1 MPHAD
6 LEHAIAL
13 RDRDGDG
20 NVRTSSRWTIRN
32 HTGGWWT
39 SWRPGMLSPFP
50 FYNADGICIVIH
62 VELFA
67 PIVAPP
73 PPHPGGDDF
82 VPAYSPRQAEGERV
96 IQFSV

>member
-1 MPHAD
+1 
-6 LEHAIAL
+6 
-13 RDRDGDG
+13 
-20 NVRTSSRWTIRN
+20 
-32 HTGGWWT
+32 
-39 SWRPGMLSPFP
+39 MLSPFP